1 MPPAGPPPAGV
12 PEPLAWQAIDAYFQ
26 RYGLLR
32 HQIEAFD
39 HFTMHLLPHIIR
51 ESADLRVRHD
61 AREEEHVVSIANV
74 GLNRPV
80 AVEADG
86 SEHELMP
93 HMARLRGLS
102 YCSNVVVDVV
112 HDIHVRGRHEERRV
126 YREVTLCSLPVM
138 VGSQCCHSTVKPAVN
153 ECRLDPGG
161 YFVINGVEKALIA
174 QERLRTNVPFIF
186 ALKGKGKHQLCCE
199 IRSCAESKLRST
211 STLCVYITAAKN
223 GAMPEMVAVLPFM
236 QSVSIPVL
244 AVFRL
249 LRVETRAEAVSLIVG
264 DDEDAPEM
272 RLLCS
277 ILDNDMTAGMT
288 TADIFE
294 WLGREATT
302 EPTRERR
309 QRFLDHIVSSELLPH
324 MGLANE
330 PAVLRAKA
338 AYLGFMVRK
347 LIRVYTGEL
356 QPDDRDHYAGKRVDP
371 SGMGLL
377 FRQLYR
383 SVLKS
388 ASAQMA
394 RLRDANKLRYA
405 NVSLLIGTK
414 RITNAFR
421 YAFSTGTWS
430 AQSTKSSPT
439 QTGVVQMISRMSVLA
454 TISNMRRVNTP
465 ISRETKAP
473 KPRMLHSTSWGLLCP
488 KETPEGTAC
497 GLIKAL
503 AMLAHVRVGA
513 PSEAIEAQLRQA
525 CHPAHLRL
533 LDEVDGATRARGV
546 PVLVN
551 GMLVGYA
558 PTRADAD
565 AVLARMRE
573 ARARQAVPFDTTV
586 ARYDGAVVV
595 DSDPGCLLRPLF
607 RGDRM
612 HRAAAVMARCAS
624 MHDVWDAL
632 VREGVVVY
640 VDKTEEASL
649 RVGLWAAAPSPDAYT
664 HYEIHPACV
673 NGICAAMI
681 PFPDHNQSPRNTY
694 QSAMCKQSMGV
705 FAFNHAR
712 RMDTV
717 AHVLCDPERP
727 LVSTRFDAMLHV
739 SDAPSGVNIVV
750 AIMCQRGYNQ
760 EDSVILNRA
769 AVERGLFRSVKYT
782 TYRDEEHVTGADSER
797 FENPSTLAE
806 CTGLRVGNYASLDR
820 GGVAPVGRVVR
831 GGDVV
836 IGKTVATSS
845 AEATLKGHRV
855 TVKRDKSVL
864 VKGGDHGVVDAVL
877 RSHKPDGSRIVK
889 VKTRDTRSPLV
900 GDKFSSRMGQKGVV
914 GTLLAQE
921 DMPYTADG
929 VTPDLIVNPH
939 AIPSRMTI
947 GMLLETLLGRVCA
960 VHGEQGDATPFCGT
974 TVEDVAEAL
983 RREGFDG
990 FGNEVMYDGC
1000 TGERYETT
1008 VFLGP
1013 TYYQRLK
1020 HMSADKIHARS
1031 RGPKQ
1036 VLTHQPIEGRARDG
1050 GLRFGEMERD
1060 CVIAHGNSHL
1070 LRERLMINSDGFP
1083 VWLCTAC
1090 GNLALPAAKN
1100 AYVRHSQPFCGT
1112 CESPRHVVRHFMPY
1126 ACKLLLQELGGMGV
1140 NVNLLGA

>member
-1 MPPAGPPPAGV
+1 MPPADPPPGV

-558 PTRADAD
+558 PTRARRRRRARAHARGARAAGRALRHHRR
-565 AVLARMRE
+565 AVRRRGRRRLGPGLPAAAAVSRRPHAPHGGRDGALREHARRVGR
-573 ARARQAVPFDTTV
+573 ARARGRGGVRRQDGGGVAARGAVGGRALARRVHALRDPPGVHKWDLRGHDPLPRPQPVAAQHVPVGHVQAVDGRLRLQPRAPHGHGR
-586 ARYDGAVVV
+586 ARAVRPRAAAGEHALRRHAARLRRAERRQHRGGHHVPKRV
-595 DSDPGCLLRPLF
+595 QPGGQRHPQPRGRRARPLPLGQVHDLPR
-607 RGDRM
+607 RGARHRRRQRALREPVDARRV
-612 HRAAAVMARCAS
+612 HRAAR
-624 MHDVWDAL
+624 
-632 VREGVVVY
+632 GQ
-640 VDKTEEASL
+640 L
-649 RVGLWAAAPSPDAYT
+649 RVARPTGGGAGGAR
-664 HYEIHPACV
+664 
-673 NGICAAMI
+673 G
-681 PFPDHNQSPRNTY
+681 
-694 QSAMCKQSMGV
+694 
-705 FAFNHAR
+705 AR
-712 RMDTV
+712 R
-717 AHVLCDPERP
+717 R
-727 LVSTRFDAMLHV
+727 
-739 SDAPSGVNIVV
+739 
-750 AIMCQRGYNQ
+750 RGH
-760 EDSVILNRA
+760 R
-769 AVERGLFRSVKYT
+769 
-782 TYRDEEHVTGADSER
+782 
-797 FENPSTLAE
+797 
-806 CTGLRVGNYASLDR
+806 
-820 GGVAPVGRVVR
+820 
-831 GGDVV
+831 
-836 IGKTVATSS
+836 KTVATSS

-864 VKGGDHGVVDAVL
+864 VARHDHGVVDAVL
-877 RSHKPDGSRIVK
+877 RTHKPDGSRIVK

-1070 LRERLMINSDGFP
+1070 LRERLMINSDAFR
-1083 VWLCTAC
+1083 C
-1090 GNLALPAAKN
+1090 GCAPRAATWRCPRPRTRTC
-1100 AYVRHSQPFCGT
+1100 ATRSPFAARASRRATWCATSCRTRASCCCRSWAGW
-1112 CESPRHVVRHFMPY
+1112 
-1126 ACKLLLQELGGMGV
+1126 G
-1140 NVNLLGA
+1140 